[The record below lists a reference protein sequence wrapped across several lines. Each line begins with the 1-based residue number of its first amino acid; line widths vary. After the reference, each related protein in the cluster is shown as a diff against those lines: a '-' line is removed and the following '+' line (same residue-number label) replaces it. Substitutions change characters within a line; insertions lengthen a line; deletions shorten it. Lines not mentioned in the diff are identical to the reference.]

1 MDLKVIALI
10 VAVVAAIAVGVR
22 AARAAVGEDPA
33 TVPETDDLAAAR
45 AAAGGADESPVI
57 VPAPSEKALR
67 YYRGGNVI
75 WAVEQFLGLAL
86 PALFLFAGFSAQLR
100 TFASSLAR
108 GRFYPTLLI
117 YLVLFSL
124 LMSLIQLPLSYYV
137 GYVREHAFG
146 LSTQRL
152 SKWIGDE
159 VKGALVGLVIGALIL
174 WLPYVLLARSP
185 SYWWLWTGAL
195 ALPLIVIMFLVTPIW
210 IAPLFNKFGPMQDKA
225 LESDVLATASRAG
238 VEGARVWEVD
248 KSVDT
253 EKVNAYVT
261 GVGNTKRIVL
271 WDTLMK
277 RLSPRQIRF
286 VVGHELGHYVLGHVV
301 VSIFVSW
308 GLILLGLYG
317 AHCTADLLLSR
328 FGGRF
333 GFTHLSDVASLPLLM
348 LLLSVFSLL
357 IGPATLAL
365 SRHHEHEA
373 DRFALELT
381 HDNHTGATAFVALQR
396 QNLAVPRPGWLFKVF
411 RASHPPIGERV
422 DFMND
427 YRPWALGQPE
437 RYADRFRR

>member
-1 MDLKVIALI
+1 MDVKVIALMAG
-10 VAVVAAIAVGVR
+10 VVVAIGVGVR
-22 AARAAVGEDPA
+22 AARAAAGEDPA
-33 TVPETDDLAAAR
+33 AVPETEAAAP
-45 AAAGGADESPVI
+45 AADDGPVV

-67 YYRGGNVI
+67 YFRGGNVI

-86 PALFLFAGFSAQLR
+86 PSLFLFAGFSAQLR

-124 LMSLIQLPLSYYV
+124 LMSLIQFPLSYYV

-159 VKGALVGLVIGALIL
+159 IKGALVGLIIGALIL
-174 WLPYVLLARSP
+174 WLPYVLLSRSP
-185 SYWWLWTGAL
+185 SYWWLWTGTL
-195 ALPLIVIMFLVTPIW
+195 ALPLIVVMFLVTPIW
-210 IAPLFNKFGPMQDKA
+210 IAPLFNKFGPMQDKI
-225 LESDVLATASRAG
+225 LEADVLATASRAG
-238 VEGARVWEVD
+238 VEGARVFQVD

-261 GVGNTKRIVL
+261 GIGNTKRIVL
-271 WDTLMK
+271 WDTLMR

-317 AHCTADLLLSR
+317 AHRTADLLLSR

-381 HDNHTGATAFVALQR
+381 HDNHGGATAFVALQR
-396 QNLAVPRPGWLFKVF
+396 QNLAVPRPGWLFKLF

-427 YRPWALGQPE
+427 YRPWARGEPE

>member
-1 MDLKVIALI
+1 MDVKVIALM
-10 VAVVAAIAVGVR
+10 AGVVAAVFVGVR
-22 AARAAVGEDPA
+22 AARAAAGEEPPA
-33 TVPETDDLAAAR
+33 APETET
-45 AAAGGADESPVI
+45 AGSPVADGDGPVV

-117 YLVLFSL
+117 YLLLFSL
-124 LMSLIQLPLSYYV
+124 IMTLIQLPLSYYV

-159 VKGALVGLVIGALIL
+159 IKGALVGLVIGALIL

-210 IAPLFNKFGPMQDKA
+210 IAPLFNKFGPMEDKI
-225 LESDVLATASRAG
+225 LEADVLATASRAG

-261 GVGNTKRIVL
+261 GIGNTKRIVL

-308 GLILLGLYG
+308 ALILLGLYG
-317 AHCTADLLLSR
+317 AHRTADVLLSR

-333 GFTHLSDVASLPLLM
+333 GFTQLSDVASLPLLM

-381 HDNHTGATAFVALQR
+381 HDNHGGATAFVALQR
-396 QNLAVPRPGWLFKVF
+396 QNLAVPRPGWLFKLF

-427 YRPWALGQPE
+427 YRPWARGEPE
-437 RYADRFRR
+437 RYLDRFRR

>member
-1 MDLKVIALI
+1 V
-10 VAVVAAIAVGVR
+10 
-22 AARAAVGEDPA
+22 
-33 TVPETDDLAAAR
+33 
-45 AAAGGADESPVI
+45 
-57 VPAPSEKALR
+57 
-67 YYRGGNVI
+67 
-75 WAVEQFLGLAL
+75 
-86 PALFLFAGFSAQLR
+86 LFLFAGFSSQLR

-124 LMSLIQLPLSYYV
+124 ITTLIQLPLSYYV
-137 GYVREHAFG
+137 GYAREHAFG

-159 VKGALVGLVIGALIL
+159 IKGALVGLIIGALIL
-174 WLPYVLLARSP
+174 WLPYVLLAHSP

-210 IAPLFNKFGPMQDKA
+210 IAPLFNKFGPMQDKI
-225 LESDVLATASRAG
+225 LEADVLATASRAG
-238 VEGARVWEVD
+238 VEGARVFQVD

-261 GVGNTKRIVL
+261 GIGNTKRIVL

-277 RLSPRQIRF
+277 RLSARQIRF

-308 GLILLGLYG
+308 ALILLGLYG
-317 AHCTADLLLSR
+317 AHRSADLLLSR

-333 GFTHLSDVASLPLLM
+333 GFTQLSDVASLPLLM

-381 HDNHTGATAFVALQR
+381 HDNHGGATAFVALQR
-396 QNLAVPRPGWLFKVF
+396 QNLAVPRPGWLFKLL
-411 RASHPPIGERV
+411 RAGHPPIGERV

-427 YRPWALGQPE
+427 YRPWTRGEPE
-437 RYADRFRR
+437 RYANRFRR

>member
-1 MDLKVIALI
+1 MDLKIIALMA
-10 VAVVAAIAVGVR
+10 AVVAAIAVGVR
-22 AARAAVGEDPA
+22 AARAAADV
-33 TVPETDDLAAAR
+33 R
-45 AAAGGADESPVI
+45 APQVDAQGSTPPDEGPVV

-75 WAVEQFLGLAL
+75 WLVEQFLGLAI
-86 PALFLFAGFSAQLR
+86 PSLFLFAGFSAMLR

-108 GRFYPTLLI
+108 GRFYPTLII
-117 YLVLFSL
+117 YLCAFSL
-124 LMSLIQLPLSYYV
+124 LTSLIQLPLSYYV

-146 LSTQRL
+146 LSTQHL
-152 SKWIGDE
+152 SKWIADQ
-159 VKGALVGLVIGALIL
+159 VKGALIGLVIGALIL
-174 WLPYVLLARSP
+174 WLPYLLLARSP
-185 SYWWLWTGAL
+185 SYWWLWTGML
-195 ALPLIVIMFLVTPIW
+195 ALPLIIIMFLVTPIW

-225 LESDVLATASRAG
+225 LEGDVLATASRAG
-238 VEGARVWEVD
+238 VEGARVFQVD

-271 WDTLMK
+271 WDTLLA

-317 AHCTADLLLSR
+317 AHRTADLLLSR

-333 GFTHLSDVASLPLLM
+333 GFTQLADVASLPLLM

-365 SRHHEHEA
+365 SRYHEHEA

-381 HDNHTGATAFVALQR
+381 HDNHGGASAFVALQQ
-396 QNLAVPRPGWLFKVF
+396 QNLAVPRPGWLFKLF

-422 DFMND
+422 DFMNS
-427 YRPWALGQPE
+427 YRPWEHGEPE
-437 RYADRFRR
+437 RYTDHFRR

>member
-1 MDLKVIALI
+1 MDLKLIALT
-10 VAVVAAIAVGVR
+10 AAVAAAIGVGVR
-22 AARAAVGEDPA
+22 AARAA
-33 TVPETDDLAAAR
+33 
-45 AAAGGADESPVI
+45 AGDESAPPSEIDEQAATPDIGPVV
-57 VPAPSEKALR
+57 VPPPSEKALR

-75 WAVEQFLGLAL
+75 WIVEQFLGLAL
-86 PALFLFAGFSAQLR
+86 PSLFLFTGFSAMLR
-100 TFASSLAR
+100 TFASSLGR
-108 GRFYPTLLI
+108 GRFYPTLVI
-117 YLVLFSL
+117 YLCAFSL
-124 LMSLIQLPLSYYV
+124 VTSLIQLPLSYYV

-146 LSTQRL
+146 LSTQHL
-152 SKWIGDE
+152 SKWIGDQ

-174 WLPYVLLARSP
+174 WLPYLLLARSP
-185 SYWWLWTGAL
+185 SHWWLWTGVL
-195 ALPLIVIMFLVTPIW
+195 SLPLIVIMFLVTPIW

-225 LESDVLATASRAG
+225 LEADVLATASRSG
-238 VEGARVWEVD
+238 VEGARVFQVD

-271 WDTLMK
+271 WDTLLK

-308 GLILLGLYG
+308 GLLLLGLYG
-317 AHCTADLLLSR
+317 AHRTADLLLSR

-333 GFTHLSDVASLPLLM
+333 GFSQLSDVASLPLLM
-348 LLLSVFSLL
+348 VLLSVFSLL

-365 SRHHEHEA
+365 SRYHEHEA

-381 HDNHTGATAFVALQR
+381 HDNHGGASAFVTLQR
-396 QNLAVPRPGWLFKVF
+396 QNLAVPRPGWLFKLF

-427 YRPWALGQPE
+427 YRPWAHGERE
-437 RYADRFRR
+437 RYIDHFRP

>member
-1 MDLKVIALI
+1 M
-10 VAVVAAIAVGVR
+10 
-22 AARAAVGEDPA
+22 
-33 TVPETDDLAAAR
+33 TTDR
-45 AAAGGADESPVI
+45 WSCPRRRRE
-57 VPAPSEKALR
+57 ALR

-86 PALFLFAGFSAQLR
+86 PSLFLFAGFSAQLR

-124 LMSLIQLPLSYYV
+124 ITTLIQLPLSYYV

-159 VKGALVGLVIGALIL
+159 IKGALVGLVIGALIL

-210 IAPLFNKFGPMQDKA
+210 IAPLFNKFGPMQDKI
-225 LESDVLATASRAG
+225 LEADVLSTASRAG
-238 VEGARVWEVD
+238 VEGARVFQVD

-261 GVGNTKRIVL
+261 GIGNTKRIVL

-308 GLILLGLYG
+308 ALILLGLYG
-317 AHCTADLLLSR
+317 AHRTADLLLSR

-333 GFTHLSDVASLPLLM
+333 GFTQLSDVASLPLLM

-381 HDNHTGATAFVALQR
+381 HDNHGGATAFVALQR
-396 QNLAVPRPGWLFKVF
+396 QNLAVPRPGWLFKLF

-427 YRPWALGQPE
+427 YRPWARGEPE
-437 RYADRFRR
+437 RYANRLRR

>member
-1 MDLKVIALI
+1 MRWGRSGVDLKVLALMIGVAGAIAL
-10 VAVVAAIAVGVR
+10 GVR
-22 AARAAVGEDPA
+22 AARASAG
-33 TVPETDDLAAAR
+33 DDR
-45 AAAGGADESPVI
+45 AAAPDTGVPPTSDGPVAM
-57 VPAPSEKALR
+57 PPPSEKALR

-75 WAVEQFLGLAL
+75 WLVEQFLGLAL
-86 PALFLFAGFSAQLR
+86 PALLLFSGFSAQLR
-100 TFASSLAR
+100 TLASSLGR

-117 YLVLFSL
+117 YLCAFSIVTSL
-124 LMSLIQLPLSYYV
+124 LELPLSYYV

-146 LSTQRL
+146 LSTQHL
-152 SKWIGDE
+152 SKWVGDQL
-159 VKGALVGLVIGALIL
+159 KGLLVGLVIGALIL
-174 WLPYVLLARSP
+174 WVPYVLLARSP
-185 SYWWLWTGAL
+185 AHWWLWTGGL
-195 ALPLIVIMFLVTPIW
+195 SLPLIVIMFLVAPIW
-210 IAPLFNKFGPMQDKA
+210 IAPLFNKFGAMQDKS
-225 LESDVLATASRAG
+225 LEAEVLATARQAG
-238 VEGARVWEVD
+238 VEGARVYQVD

-261 GVGNTKRIVL
+261 GIGGTKRIVL
-271 WDTLMK
+271 WDTLLK

-301 VSIFVSW
+301 MSIFVSW
-308 GLILLGLYG
+308 ALILLGLFG
-317 AHCTADLLLSR
+317 AHLSADLLLSR

-333 GFTHLSDVASLPLLM
+333 GFTHLSDIASLPLLM

-381 HDNHTGATAFVALQR
+381 HDNHGGASAFVALQQ

-422 DFMND
+422 DFINA
-427 YRPWALGQPE
+427 YRPWERGEPE
-437 RYADRFRR
+437 RYADHFRR

>member
-1 MDLKVIALI
+1 MDLKVIALMAG
-10 VAVVAAIAVGVR
+10 VAAAIAVGVR
-22 AARAAVGEDPA
+22 AAGADPGDDRAPA
-33 TVPETDDLAAAR
+33 PEAAA
-45 AAAGGADESPVI
+45 AADDGPVL

-75 WAVEQFLGLAL
+75 WIVEQLLGLAL
-86 PALFLFAGFSAQLR
+86 PALFLVSGFSAQLR
-100 TFASSLAR
+100 TLASSLAR

-117 YLVLFSL
+117 YLVAFSL

-137 GYVREHAFG
+137 GYAREHAFG
-146 LSTQRL
+146 LSTQHL
-152 SKWIGDE
+152 SKWIGDQL
-159 VKGALVGLVIGALIL
+159 KGALVGLVIGALIL

-185 SYWWLWTGAL
+185 AYWWLWTGGL
-195 ALPLIVIMFLVTPIW
+195 SLPLIVIMFLVTPVW
-210 IAPLFNKFGPMQDKA
+210 IAPLFNKFGAMQDKA
-225 LESDVLATASRAG
+225 LEADVLATASHAG
-238 VEGARVWEVD
+238 VEGARVYQVD

-271 WDTLMK
+271 WDTLLA

-301 VSIFVSW
+301 ISIFVSW
-308 GLILLGLYG
+308 ALILVGLYG
-317 AHCTADLLLSR
+317 AHRTADLLLSR
-328 FGGRF
+328 FGDRF
-333 GFTHLSDVASLPLLM
+333 GFTQLSDVASLPLLM

-381 HDNHTGATAFVALQR
+381 HDNHGGASAFVALQR
-396 QNLAVPRPGWLFKVF
+396 QNLAVPRPGWLFKLF

-422 DFMND
+422 DFMNA
-427 YRPWALGQPE
+427 YRPWARGEAE